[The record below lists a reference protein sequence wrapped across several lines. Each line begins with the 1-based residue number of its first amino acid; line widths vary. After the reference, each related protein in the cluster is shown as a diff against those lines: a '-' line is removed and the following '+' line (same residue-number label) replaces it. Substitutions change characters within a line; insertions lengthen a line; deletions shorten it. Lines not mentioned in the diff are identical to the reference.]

1 MKLND
6 LVRKSDQEMAVELA
20 ARIAQKYSAMQYD
33 EFEQEMKNIT
43 PKHLLPLMNLP
54 QLFDMY
60 NPERQQKGG
69 DIWNRYMKD
78 PNRIKGL

>member
-20 ARIAQKYSAMQYD
+20 ARIAQKYNAMQYE
-33 EFEQEMKNIT
+33 EFQQEMHNIA
-43 PKHLLPLMNLP
+43 PKHLLKLMNLP

-60 NPERQQKGG
+60 NPERQRKGG
-69 DIWNRYMKD
+69 EIWDRYMKD
-78 PNRIKGL
+78 PNRMNSL